1 MFSCRM
7 PTRSSTSRCGKRT
20 FSVMFTSYW
29 KTITK
34 TGSGQTYKEPL
45 KEEAVYAGVLCAVRK
60 FWRFKNGRNG
70 RASQPPLAPAA
81 AGKKTHIGFAPFTY
95 KNEHLRLK
103 TINLPRQ
110 ARDEQREKA
119 LQKSDLF
126 SYAGARVFPAR
137 SRALA
142 VSCQSCR
149 RLYGKVKTN
158 AFFGASLMHT
168 HDEVYQDRLGT
179 NI

>member
-1 MFSCRM
+1 MFCAQFA
-7 PTRSSTSRCGKRT
+7 TSGGLKTAAMVAHHNRHWRPPRQVGK
-20 FSVMFTSYW
+20 
-29 KTITK
+29 
-34 TGSGQTYKEPL
+34 
-45 KEEAVYAGVLCAVRK
+45 
-60 FWRFKNGRNG
+60 
-70 RASQPPLAPAA
+70 
-81 AGKKTHIGFAPFTY
+81 HIGFVTVCAI
-95 KNEHLRLK
+95 LRLK
-103 TINLPRQ
+103 MIDLPRQ
-110 ARDEQREKA
+110 ARDKQREKA
-119 LQKSDLF
+119 LKQSDLF

-168 HDEVYQDRLGT
+168 HDEFYQDRLET